1 MKPSQYIAKGWCKE
15 VSAKAVTGGQ
25 CKPRSSKAAKWCIYG
40 AIERAYRDKEKQ
52 KEVISSLLNANIGE
66 SIAAWNDR
74 QTSKK
79 TVIELLQSIG
89 E

>member
-15 VSAKAVTGGQ
+15 VSAKTVTGGQ
-25 CKPRSSKAAKWCIYG
+25 CKPCSSKAAKWCIYG
-40 AIERAYRDKEKQ
+40 AIERAYRDKDKQ
-52 KEVISSLLNANIGE
+52 TEVIGRLFGTGVGD